1 MPYSKM
7 TGRRVICVVMLCT
20 LLTSSLA
27 TAQIQSQSLQSSD
40 TKIEYQSCKTVK
52 VSGDSYQRVVL
63 HFRSGSQSFYGPY
76 SGSNVFQGKGKYGG
90 EEIVSVSVNTL
101 GSTVSKDNPL
111 SCKSDPTTTT
121 TTTSTPTTTTTT
133 STSTPIT
140 TTTTSTPTSTTTT
153 TTTTSTTATTTSSPS
168 TTSQSSTT
176 QTEGSGEPS
185 TTAVSTSEEPGS
197 TDKTTAGE
205 ETTQPTQSPTDST
218 TSRPT
223 TEKNNSTGNFPQSQ
237 GDTGGSQD
245 ETDNFSS
252 ILLAL
257 LAVGGLLLVG
267 LVGTIAG
274 WKYRD
279 KILSGI
285 TGPINTGKNSD
296 SSIRMDIFGF
306 VTQNPGT
313 NIASITEDLE
323 LSQST
328 VQQHLRTLTEDGYL
342 HTQSLQGSNRYFVA
356 GKDGQYDRSV
366 AAALRNE
373 ELRELIDT
381 LHQHGPL
388 SESKLSELTEKDR
401 STILRQLDDLE
412 ANGIITRVR
421 DGNQMRNELT
431 IDLPTDN

>member
-1 MPYSKM
+1 MPSFKM
-7 TGRRVICVVMLCT
+7 TGGRVICVVMLCT
-20 LLTSSLA
+20 LLASSLA
-27 TAQIQSQSLQSSD
+27 TAQIPSQSLQSKD
-40 TKIEYQSCKTVK
+40 TKIEYQSCKAVK
-52 VSGDSYQRVVL
+52 VSGDSYLRVVL

-76 SGSNVFQGKGKYGG
+76 SGSNRFQGKGKYGG
-90 EEIVSVSVNTL
+90 KEIVSVSVNTF
-101 GSTVSKDNPL
+101 GSTISKDNPL

-121 TTTSTPTTTTTT
+121 TTTSAPTTTTTTSTPTTTTTT
-133 STSTPIT
+133 SAP
-140 TTTTSTPTSTTTT
+140 
-153 TTTTSTTATTTSSPS
+153 TTTTSTTVTTTTSSPS

-176 QTEGSGEPS
+176 QNTGSGGSS

-197 TDKTTAGE
+197 TDKTTDGG
-205 ETTQPTQSPTDST
+205 ETTQPAQSPTDST
-218 TSRPT
+218 TSLST
-223 TEKNNSTGNFPQSQ
+223 TEENNSTGNFPQSQ
-237 GDTGGSQD
+237 GDAGSSENETGS
-245 ETDNFSS
+245 FSS

-279 KILSGI
+279 KIFKGI
-285 TGPINTGKNSD
+285 PGAMNVGGQSD
-296 SSIRMDIFGF
+296 SLTRMDIFEF

-313 NIASITEDLE
+313 NIASITEDLGVN
-323 LSQST
+323 QST
-328 VQQHLRTLTEDGYL
+328 VQQHLRTLTKDGYL

-388 SESKLSELTEKDR
+388 SGSKLSELTEKDR
-401 STILRQLDDLE
+401 STISRQLDDLE
-412 ANGIITRVR
+412 ESGVITRVQ
-421 DGNQMRNELT
+421 DGNQVRNELN
-431 IDLPTDN
+431 IDLPTNE